1 MNNVSKKILKDF
13 QIRKTKKQKLRFID
27 YIKSSFPETAVEE
40 GGVIKSR
47 NIVIGNVKDAKV
59 IFTAHYD
66 TCARLPFPNLIMPKN
81 IVLSLLYSVLI
92 CVPFFALGFGA
103 YMLFGKFVD
112 DYLIRYDLSFLVG
125 FFVMLFMLFIGV
137 PNKHTAN
144 DNTSGVVTLCEI
156 MSKMDEEDRRKCA
169 FVFFDNEEI
178 GLVGSAF
185 FRKKHKRFLS
195 DKLLVNFDCVGDG
208 DNILI
213 VENKSAMSRYDVAL
227 RESFLKNMSK
237 KLWFEKASKTFY
249 PSDQMGFPM
258 NIGVVALKGKRPS
271 TFYLNRIHTNRD
283 VVCNDENIDLL
294 ADSFV
299 RFINSID

>member
-1 MNNVSKKILKDF
+1 MNDVSKKILEDF

-27 YIKSSFPETAVEE
+27 FIKSNYPEASVEE

-47 NIVIGNVKDAKV
+47 NIVIGDVKTAKV

-103 YMLFGKFVD
+103 YMLFGTFVD
-112 DYLIRYDLSFLVG
+112 DYLIRVLFIFFVG
-125 FFVMLFMLFIGV
+125 FSAMVFMLFIGI

-144 DNTSGVVTLCEI
+144 DNTSGVVTLCEM
-156 MSKMDEEDRRKCA
+156 MSKMSDEDKRKCA
-169 FVFFDNEEI
+169 FVFFDNEEM
-178 GLVGSAF
+178 GLFGSAL
-185 FRKKHKRFLS
+185 FRKKYKKMIS
-195 DKLLVNFDCVGDG
+195 DKLVVNFDCVGDG

-213 VENKSAMSRYDVAL
+213 VENKAAMKNYDIAVRECFSA
-227 RESFLKNMSK
+227 ETEK
-237 KLWFEKASKTFY
+237 KLWFTEASKTYY

-258 NIGVVALKGKRPS
+258 SMVVAAVKGKRPF
-271 TFYLNRIHTNRD
+271 TFYLNKIHTNAD
-283 VVCNDENIDLL
+283 KVCEDKNIEMIST
-294 ADSFV
+294 A
-299 RFINSID
+299 FIKFFEMIS